1 MNLKDYKRVS
11 SGGEFRDVVQTS
23 DTEPRYRSNGHQLEL
38 SASNSDYIATNESE
52 VIVNVSDID
61 IEVDFVLG
69 DYTGSGR
76 NYLFLKGST
85 QNGLILCFIDSSNN
99 LVVQLRNQ
107 NVFYAQFSTPISEGV
122 NYNLVIKN
130 RVVILNGSTIGTF
143 NEAQLNI
150 DGTIGFGAAGI
161 VEGLPS
167 QFINASFNSI
177 KYQGET
183 FNPTNINSS
192 AQIEG
197 SNGTIAQVNSSA
209 ADPINYI
216 LGTVFQKSSFA
227 LVGDVSTQKIVSP
240 LGGEIVL
247 TSTPLEGG
255 FDLDGKTYN
264 LTEGLGNVIKSTD
277 GTTEC
282 DIVGFSGTS
291 LNFGGWQKGNSI
303 DGWNPYTI

>member
-1 MNLKDYKRVS
+1 MDLKDYKRVS
-11 SGGEFRDVVQTS
+11 SGSEFRDVVQTS
-23 DTEPRYRSNGHQLEL
+23 DTEPRYRSNGHQLEWN
-38 SASNSDYIATNESE
+38 ASNSDY
-52 VIVNVSDID
+52 
-61 IEVDFVLG
+61 VDFGDVNFQNGTSLSVTFYFDKSKSNTFILG
-69 DYTGSGR
+69 NSSSSESTYIQYRVVDGKLLISI
-76 NYLFLKGST
+76 KGST
-85 QNGLILCFIDSSNN
+85 QVSDFTLGDSGIKTVTVSKESDIISLNYLNN
-99 LVVQLRNQ
+99 
-107 NVFYAQFSTPISEGV
+107 T
-122 NYNLVIKN
+122 YNTSFAS
-130 RVVILNGSTIGTF
+130 STIF
-143 NEAQLNI
+143 VLNSVAKRANSYS
-150 DGTIGFGAAGI
+150 DVLLHEF
-161 VEGLPS
+161 
-167 QFINASFNSI
+167 QIN
-177 KYQGET
+177 GET
-183 FNPTNINSS
+183 FSPTNIDSS